1 MALSIWSSAKIDGYY
16 VRVVLSGLT
25 VRAGLFVEL
34 VFSHSRPGSFLIDYC
49 PVSWHGMTI
58 FNEDAEEE
66 EHRIIQRL

>member
-34 VFSHSRPGSFLIDYC
+34 VFSHSRPGSFLIAAN
-49 PVSWHGMTI
+49 SGATI
-58 FNEDAEEE
+58 LRHSNKT
-66 EHRIIQRL
+66 